1 MRPLFYD
8 FPEDGKCWEIED
20 EYMFGPEILVA
31 PILYEKQRERKL
43 YLPAGEWRSLN
54 DGKVYA
60 GGADIVCEA
69 PIDAIPVFVKNGCLK
84 ELKF

>member
-1 MRPLFYD
+1 
-8 FPEDGKCWEIED
+8 
-20 EYMFGPEILVA
+20 MFGPEILVA
-31 PILYEKQRERKL
+31 PILYENRGERKL

-69 PIDAIPVFVKNGCLK
+69 PIDAIPVL
-84 ELKF
+84 